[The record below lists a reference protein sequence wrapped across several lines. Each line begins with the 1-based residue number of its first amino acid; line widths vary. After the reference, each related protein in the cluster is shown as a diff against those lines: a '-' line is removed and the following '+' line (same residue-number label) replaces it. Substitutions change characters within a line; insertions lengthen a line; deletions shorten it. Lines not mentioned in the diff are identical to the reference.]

1 MCSYI
6 SYSNTLSGVIAQAK
20 ALRESLQGW
29 TPPDPSSIIP
39 KDDDYSTDS
48 ASMEADQRAP
58 CATISQQQR
67 ERCRRRR
74 ELQRQHQQAQAALML
89 LSVKRL
95 QRAFRTSRARRR
107 MEMQIARTNAA
118 TRAAAVAAALAQLDI
133 RLWRLVDL
141 RAHLISGTTQ
151 GIEACFAIV
160 STTLMKLCKSTAQ
173 LNNAL
178 HTMNIFHLR
187 GQILQHTDLSNCFA
201 LLQVVQRA
209 WRAHRCRLLGRA
221 FLVELRQRAA
231 AAQSAAAQQEREW
244 QTHIEDRNELE
255 QQSLRAWRW
264 ANDAAAVQQPSP
276 ESRLSALLAVRPCG
290 SATTAVDVKVV
301 NTRSRRKPHSSAVL
315 TVLQRYSSGGDGKNV
330 G

>member
-6 SYSNTLSGVIAQAK
+6 PYGNTLSGVIAQAK

-29 TPPDPSSIIP
+29 TPPDPSSITP

-48 ASMEADQRAP
+48 ASVEADQRAP

-118 TRAAAVAAALAQLDI
+118 TRAAAVAAALAQLDV

-160 STTLMKLCKSTAQ
+160 STTLMKLCKSTPQ

-178 HTMNIFHLR
+178 HTMNLSHLR
-187 GQILQHTDLSNCFA
+187 GQILQHTDWSNCLFFFSHYCRWCNA
-201 LLQVVQRA
+201 LGEHTVA
-209 WRAHRCRLLGRA
+209 DSWA
-221 FLVELRQRAA
+221 ELFWK
-231 AAQSAAAQQEREW
+231 SC
-244 QTHIEDRNELE
+244 DSE
-255 QQSLRAWRW
+255 QQQRSL
-264 ANDAAAVQQPSP
+264 QQHSKS
-276 ESRLSALLAVRPCG
+276 ESGRLTLRTEMS
-290 SATTAVDVKVV
+290 
-301 NTRSRRKPHSSAVL
+301 
-315 TVLQRYSSGGDGKNV
+315 
-330 G
+330 